1 MASLQAE
8 PNPSEVARSKR
19 RFLVVKCGAPS
30 HIFFR
35 TNLEDPLPLLLRA
48 MDDISATG
56 EQRSKHL
63 IRLLPVHAVC
73 KAYLDKIEKKLEK
86 FCSERFKGQEKSFY
100 AVVNIKSNSSV
111 KKEEVLSVVLK
122 VMAEVAPKCRP
133 VLTKDADVAIIVNVL
148 VTHCYIGEAPQYLEK
163 YRKYNLVE
171 LASPV
176 SKSEKSTEVDLL
188 AIENNKIILKS
199 DVDSSTVPDDD
210 DEKTKDWNSCCILLC
225 YFIGNAV
232 KALMASFVNIVHLF
246 IQIKR

>member
-86 FCSERFKGQEKSFY
+86 FCSDRFKEQEKSFY

-122 VMAEVAPKCRP
+122 VMGEVAPKCRP
-133 VLTKDADVAIIVNVL
+133 VLTKDADVAIIVSIL
-148 VTHCYIGEAPQYLEK
+148 VTHCYIGEAPEYLEK

-176 SKSEKSTEVDLL
+176 SKSEKSTEKEVDLL

-199 DVDSSTVPDDD
+199 DVDSSAVPDDD
-210 DEKTKDWNSCCILLC
+210 DEKTKDWIGCFVVLL
-225 YFIGNAV
+225 YR
-232 KALMASFVNIVHLF
+232 KYLLL
-246 IQIKR
+246 KL